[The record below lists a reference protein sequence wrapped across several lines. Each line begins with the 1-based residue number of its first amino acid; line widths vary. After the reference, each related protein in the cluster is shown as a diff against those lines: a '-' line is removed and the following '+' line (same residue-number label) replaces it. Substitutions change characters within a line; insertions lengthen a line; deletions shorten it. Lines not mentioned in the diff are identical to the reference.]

1 MIKMGCLP
9 FKMKKTTGEECIQEL
24 SNITGLLTEM
34 MNKYDRQV
42 NSIDETIRD
51 GIRMN
56 KSKNILKGE
65 LRKKKIILAYME
77 KCQKQI
83 DMVTHRKLAVE
94 QLNITSMQIQV
105 LKSSASA
112 FQSAMKDSSLEKI
125 EKLQD
130 TMEDLT
136 DNLVDIN
143 EALDQQPIMDFDD
156 DDLESELQSLLD
168 TKSYVATQEVELTP
182 LPLIPTDAEGSP
194 VSTRQKSPR
203 NQLVAE

>member
-1 MIKMGCLP
+1 
-9 FKMKKTTGEECIQEL
+9 
-24 SNITGLLTEM
+24 M

-42 NSIDETIRD
+42 ASIDEAIRD
-51 GIRMN
+51 GIRMK
-56 KSKNILKGE
+56 KSKTILKGE
-65 LRKKKIILAYME
+65 LRKKKIILAYMD

-130 TMEDLT
+130 TMADLT
-136 DNLVDIN
+136 DNLIDIN
-143 EALDQQPIMDFDD
+143 DALDQQPNMDIDE
-156 DDLESELQSLLD
+156 DDLESEFQSLLN
-168 TKSYVATQEVELTP
+168 TKSYVSTQEVELTP
-182 LPLIPTDAEGSP
+182 LPLIPTDAEGSQESIAP
-194 VSTRQKSPR
+194 KSPK
-203 NQLVAE
+203 NLLVAE